1 MTQPKSARDAE
12 NGADPLRKLI
22 EVEEELNV
30 EVLEREDEV
39 KSLVLALI
47 AGEHVLLLGSPGTA
61 KSALSRALCERIEG
75 GSYFSVLLTRH
86 ATPALIF
93 GPDRLSAL
101 QEDRYEQNTEGM
113 LPEATIA
120 FIDEIFKSNS
130 SVLNGMLP
138 ILNERLYKNGSK
150 WQEVPLQMAVGA
162 SNEMPEDREELGALY
177 DRFLIRHL
185 VEPVRQEKSFEA
197 ILLRKTGASGR
208 KTTLSL
214 EEILAARGRARK
226 VDLSAVVPQI
236 IEVRG
241 TLAEEGIEPSVRRF
255 DKGGDLV
262 RSAAYLAGRELATE
276 EDLAPLAHVLWEDP
290 EQVSTVR
297 DAILC
302 RANPYL
308 KEAQDLLDEGEE
320 VAQNAL
326 AADELERSSRGAEAN
341 RKLKAIQ
348 DKLLTLRGRA
358 SDSGRSAGSI
368 DAALTAI
375 KDKNREILGRCLG
388 VDGT

>member
-214 EEILAARGRARK
+214 EEIRAARERARK

>member
-308 KEAQDLLDEGEE
+308 K
-320 VAQNAL
+320 
-326 AADELERSSRGAEAN
+326 
-341 RKLKAIQ
+341 
-348 DKLLTLRGRA
+348 
-358 SDSGRSAGSI
+358 
-368 DAALTAI
+368 
-375 KDKNREILGRCLG
+375 
-388 VDGT
+388 

>member
-241 TLAEEGIEPSVRRF
+241 ALAEEGIEPSVRRF

>member
-61 KSALSRALCERIEG
+61 KSALSRAVCERIEG